1 LTLPERDLGY
11 LDDVRKYA
19 ARALLYTGGITFE
32 QFQVDLAKTDAVI
45 RCLTVI
51 GEAAGR
57 LSVAARERFPQ
68 FEWSAM
74 TGMRHVLVH
83 EYGRIDLVKV
93 WDVVTGKLP
102 QLHAELERY
111 LGEIP

>member
-1 LTLPERDLGY
+1 MPERDLGY
-11 LDDVRKYA
+11 LEDVRKYA
-19 ARALLYTGGITFE
+19 GRALSYTHDTTFE
-32 QFQVDLAKTDAVI
+32 QFSNDTARTDAVI

-57 LSVAARERFPQ
+57 LSSAAVERFPQ
-68 FEWSAM
+68 FEWSGM

-83 EYGRIDLVKV
+83 EYGRIDLTKV

-102 QLHAELERY
+102 PLYAELERY
-111 LGEIP
+111 LTEIS